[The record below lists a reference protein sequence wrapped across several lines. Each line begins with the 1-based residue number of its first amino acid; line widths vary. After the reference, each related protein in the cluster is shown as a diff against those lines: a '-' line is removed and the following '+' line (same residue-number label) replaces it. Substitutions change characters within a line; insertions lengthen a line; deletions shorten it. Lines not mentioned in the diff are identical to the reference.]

1 MGLIPGQST
10 KTLYAVRYGQRNKKK
25 ERKKDFGNNIKH
37 MKIHIMEVPGK
48 EEKKGTGL
56 I

>member
-1 MGLIPGQST
+1 MVKET
-10 KTLYAVRYGQRNKKK
+10 KKK
-25 ERKKDFGNNIKH
+25 KRKTDVGNNIKH
-37 MKIHIMEVPGK
+37 MKIHIMEFPGK